1 MIQDN
6 LPVDMQGRKILE
18 SLLSPASDLVRQLGP
33 HASPRDYVKI
43 LDSAYGLMEDGE
55 KIFVRLLNTHQN

>member
-18 SLLSPASDLVRQLGP
+18 SLLSPASDLVRLLGP

-43 LDSAYGLMEDGE
+43 LDSAYE
-55 KIFVRLLNTHQN
+55 